1 MTSSSSGHSSDER
14 WYDFMDQP
22 PSTDNSPPP
31 LPTRIGSKSSAFQ
44 KVPQGHRKHSQPG
57 DSSKRD
63 SPHMPSSKST
73 ESFPVFSNYATPPV
87 NPQMRGYN
95 GYESASSS
103 DTVKSSSTIHIT
115 DTNNSTTTQHLHEE
129 KRSSEARSTYL
140 TDYELN
146 NNRSSVESE
155 KSREQVN
162 VERDLSSQE
171 RDQQSHEREQFSQ
184 EYLQHERLSALKP
197 ANQPVIQQSVAQQPV
212 IQQSSPPQIAI
223 QQSVI
228 QSTSIQQS
236 VIQSVNHSVNLPSEQ
251 RQLTPSLSS
260 FHLDGHTTDS
270 SSTSERLGPITAVR
284 SEDELSG
291 ASSHSPHRPRQ
302 GGRRNTTGTT
312 TPSSTASTGSRG
324 HSPRTINGLQLPE
337 PAKKKVA
344 RSARNSANLA
354 SSTLQEDLMKLIS
367 PDYDDTTNKGQST
380 VQDSPLSKLPKK
392 TLSELSLMKSR
403 SRENIARLEDTVS
416 AEVSFH
422 MARPATVISNA
433 STTSSPAADKNLSSL
448 STTSANDSRNSP
460 HVSSVN
466 IKAKVSPTVS
476 KAPVKVSG
484 ASESG
489 ASLPLSDGKGPA
501 SDMDWTSLVDTAT
514 KAIYSSP
521 DNSPVPHENSS
532 SSSNDTHVQ
541 SVKLTGAKEEEVR
554 ALLERVASL
563 EEELQGEKKGKVEL
577 EHQVQQLKEENVR
590 LQEESQTAAQQLRRF
605 TEWFFQTIDKS

>member
-1 MTSSSSGHSSDER
+1 
-14 WYDFMDQP
+14 
-22 PSTDNSPPP
+22 
-31 LPTRIGSKSSAFQ
+31 
-44 KVPQGHRKHSQPG
+44 
-57 DSSKRD
+57 
-63 SPHMPSSKST
+63 
-73 ESFPVFSNYATPPV
+73 
-87 NPQMRGYN
+87 
-95 GYESASSS
+95 
-103 DTVKSSSTIHIT
+103 
-115 DTNNSTTTQHLHEE
+115 
-129 KRSSEARSTYL
+129 
-140 TDYELN
+140 
-146 NNRSSVESE
+146 
-155 KSREQVN
+155 
-162 VERDLSSQE
+162 
-171 RDQQSHEREQFSQ
+171 
-184 EYLQHERLSALKP
+184 
-197 ANQPVIQQSVAQQPV
+197 
-212 IQQSSPPQIAI
+212 
-223 QQSVI
+223 
-228 QSTSIQQS
+228 
-236 VIQSVNHSVNLPSEQ
+236 
-251 RQLTPSLSS
+251 
-260 FHLDGHTTDS
+260 
-270 SSTSERLGPITAVR
+270 
-284 SEDELSG
+284 
-291 ASSHSPHRPRQ
+291 
-302 GGRRNTTGTT
+302 
-312 TPSSTASTGSRG
+312 
-324 HSPRTINGLQLPE
+324 
-337 PAKKKVA
+337 
-344 RSARNSANLA
+344 
-354 SSTLQEDLMKLIS
+354 MKLIS

-403 SRENIARLEDTVS
+403 SRENIARLEDNVS

-532 SSSNDTHVQ
+532 SSTNDTHVQ

-577 EHQVQQLKEENVR
+577 EHQVEQLKEENVR